1 VDIARPDLLEKKK
14 KKQLTWIAVG
24 VAAVVLLTLGV
35 SRLKPAAPTVE
46 RATVVIDTVRRGEM
60 VREVRGLGTLVP
72 EDIRWIALQTEARVE
87 RRVLLPGTIVKPD
100 SVILELSN
108 PELENQ
114 AQEADSQARA
124 AEAQLTEL
132 KVRLESQLLD
142 QKAAAARVEAESK
155 QARLRA
161 DADDELHKN
170 GLIADITLK
179 LSQSAAA
186 ELEHR
191 EKIEHQR
198 LAIAG
203 EAIEAQLKVQQADVE
218 NKRAAARLR
227 RSQVEA
233 LHLRAG
239 IDGVLQ
245 QVPVEVGQR
254 VAAGTNLAR
263 VARPNKLKAEV
274 RIPETQAKD
283 VVEGQKAVVD
293 TRNGFVA
300 GRVIRVDPAVQN
312 GTVTVDI
319 ALTGELPP
327 GARPDLTVDGT
338 IELERL
344 PDAVFVGR
352 PGDGPADE
360 HDRAVPAG
368 EGHERG
374 RARAGRARPGVG
386 EHDRGQGRARRG
398 RRGDPVRHLGMGFR
412 GPDPVELKRGSM
424 TTDNA
429 LIKLEGLGKVF
440 YTDEVETHALSD
452 IHLEIKK
459 GEYVAISGPSGC
471 GKSTLLSILGLLDSP
486 TGGSYRLNANSVQ
499 DLGAAQRARIRNRE
513 IGFIFQS
520 FNLIGD
526 LSVYENVELPLT
538 VPRHARGRAQGAHAQ
553 GARARGHGAPRQ
565 APAEPALGRS
575 AAARRRGARARRRAL
590 DPAGGRAHREPR
602 LEERRGR
609 HGAAARPAPRRLDD
623 LHGHARQPLLPP
635 RRAHRPPVRRPR
647 GERGGGGA
655 GRGRGFGRQG
665 LIGDDGGIG
674 RTQMATLTMHE
685 DFGAFSSGDEQVD
698 LKSRLLA
705 YERNLI
711 SAALTETGG
720 NQRRAARQLGIL
732 PTTLHE
738 KMKRL
743 GLRADVF
750 MPAADAQEAPAS
762 DPSARA

>member
-14 KKQLTWIAVG
+14 KKQLTWIGIG

-161 DADDELHKN
+161 DADAELHKS

-191 EKIEHQR
+191 ERIEHQR

-203 EAIEAQLKVQQADVE
+203 DAIEAQLKVQQAEVE
-218 NKRAAARLR
+218 NRRAASRLR

-263 VARPNKLKAEV
+263 VARPDKLKAEI

-283 VVEGQKAVVD
+283 VVQGQKATVD

-352 PGDGPADE
+352 PAMGQPMSTIGLFRLVKGTNE
-360 HDRAVPAG
+360 AV
-368 EGHERG
+368 RV
-374 RARAGRARPGVG
+374 RVG
-386 EHDRGQGRARRG
+386 LGQAS
-398 RRGDPVRHLGMGFR
+398 VSTI
-412 GPDPVELKRGSM
+412 VVK
-424 TTDNA
+424 
-429 LIKLEGLGKVF
+429 EGLDVG
-440 YTDEVETHALSD
+440 DEVILSD
-452 IHLEIKK
+452 TS
-459 GEYVAISGPSGC
+459 AW
-471 GKSTLLSILGLLDSP
+471 DSADRI
-486 TGGSYRLNANSVQ
+486 RLN
-499 DLGAAQRARIRNRE
+499 
-513 IGFIFQS
+513 
-520 FNLIGD
+520 
-526 LSVYENVELPLT
+526 
-538 VPRHARGRAQGAHAQ
+538 
-553 GARARGHGAPRQ
+553 
-565 APAEPALGRS
+565 
-575 AAARRRGARARRRAL
+575 
-590 DPAGGRAHREPR
+590 
-602 LEERRGR
+602 
-609 HGAAARPAPRRLDD
+609 
-623 LHGHARQPLLPP
+623 
-635 RRAHRPPVRRPR
+635 
-647 GERGGGGA
+647 
-655 GRGRGFGRQG
+655 
-665 LIGDDGGIG
+665 
-674 RTQMATLTMHE
+674 
-685 DFGAFSSGDEQVD
+685 
-698 LKSRLLA
+698 
-705 YERNLI
+705 
-711 SAALTETGG
+711 
-720 NQRRAARQLGIL
+720 
-732 PTTLHE
+732 
-738 KMKRL
+738 
-743 GLRADVF
+743 
-750 MPAADAQEAPAS
+750 
-762 DPSARA
+762 